1 VILEEDPAH
10 LYSTTDRLDPQNDT
24 IDIFSCLCTCLCS
37 NHICRG
43 STQRPIASHAL
54 DVCQFGT
61 LGGSVNR
68 YARVRATGFSLASQ
82 ASTWRRVSF
91 TCHSFLAW
99 CSGLLLVLAS
109 RTAIPPTRSIG
120 VYLDL
125 SDSSY
130 RFPGSHTLSHQMHA
144 RLPCAPHIAFRPTTA
159 AAAACD
165 RATAATRLLVS
176 YSTSSPFR
184 QPATRT
190 KGTSPSQAS
199 LLLLPQTQ
207 LLTPTLPTPPSHH
220 HHTNHTQTRPSS
232 SSSTTRWKTRQTSDP
247 YSKSSKLSALKSR
260 AAYKLLEI
268 NDKHKL
274 FKPGQSVVDLGYAP
288 GSWSQ
293 VAKNRVGESGRV
305 VGIDVIPAL
314 PPRGVS
320 ALQGDFLSEG
330 VQGLVR
336 EFVREW
342 KSGEGE
348 DGVLERVR
356 GGAGGEG
363 VVDVDVEVN
372 GAEEEGGRQEEVDS
386 IAAAQD
392 GETTTATTKAKPS
405 KSKRNGNS
413 QTAALDLQQG
423 RVVDVVLSD
432 MCAPFPGLEFGSW
445 SNSVNRPYRRMM
457 NTSGN
462 PFRDH
467 AGSIVSLIELSRLS
481 FHSNLPIPSTIS
493 PTLPAKSSELD

>member
-1 VILEEDPAH
+1 MP
-10 LYSTTDRLDPQNDT
+10 
-24 IDIFSCLCTCLCS
+24 
-37 NHICRG
+37 
-43 STQRPIASHAL
+43 
-54 DVCQFGT
+54 
-61 LGGSVNR
+61 
-68 YARVRATGFSLASQ
+68 
-82 ASTWRRVSF
+82 
-91 TCHSFLAW
+91 
-99 CSGLLLVLAS
+99 
-109 RTAIPPTRSIG
+109 
-120 VYLDL
+120 
-125 SDSSY
+125 
-130 RFPGSHTLSHQMHA
+130 A
-144 RLPCAPHIAFRPTTA
+144 RLPCAPHIVFRPAT
-159 AAAACD
+159 AACD
-165 RATAATRLLVS
+165 RAVAATRSLAS
-176 YSTSSPFR
+176 YSNISSSSQSR
-184 QPATRT
+184 RLATRT
-190 KGTSPSQAS
+190 RTSPPQPHP
-199 LLLLPQTQ
+199 LLPRTS
-207 LLTPTLPTPPSHH
+207 LPRTSHH
-220 HHTNHTQTRPSS
+220 HLDLNLQTNQHLQTRPSS

-342 KSGEGE
+342 KSEGDIGE
-348 DGVLERVR
+348 
-356 GGAGGEG
+356 GGEG
-363 VVDVDVEVN
+363 VVERVRGVGKEEGAVEVEVDT
-372 GAEEEGGRQEEVDS
+372 AEEALKGGVIQQEVDT
-386 IAAAQD
+386 IAAEE
-392 GETTTATTKAKPS
+392 GEAATTTKAKSS
-405 KSKRNGNS
+405 KAKKNS
-413 QTAALDLQQG
+413 SNSHAALDLQQG

-467 AGSIVSLIELSRLS
+467 AGSIVSFFVEALFS
-481 FHSNLPIPSTIS
+481 FNSHLFAPSTTHD
-493 PTLPAKSSELD
+493 PNPDNT